1 MESAMRR
8 GGEMNDDLLRRA
20 QLAAERFGLNPAP
33 GPSPVAEALA
43 SFLAEAGLA
52 GRIEQAAVIAEWPTL
67 VGPQIAAVTTPE
79 SVSADG
85 ILWVRVATAPWAAE
99 LSLMAPRILAQ
110 INAGRR
116 GRIREIRWM
125 ENVPR

>member
-1 MESAMRR
+1 MTE
-8 GGEMNDDLLRRA
+8 DDLLRRA
-20 QLAAERFGLNPAP
+20 LLTAQRYSRNPAP

-43 SFLAEAGLA
+43 AFLAEAGLA
-52 GRIEQAAVIAEWPTL
+52 GRIEQAGVIAEWPAL

-99 LSLMAPRILAQ
+99 LSLMTPRILAQ
-110 INAGRR
+110 INAGRS